1 MHKKMMGTLL
11 AAAILSMTVTACG
24 AGNTSVSR
32 ETTTETAAETTEST
46 DETTAAAETTEAGE
60 GDDLESGSRSAVEG
74 YPTQTTENPLAEIE
88 KPVPEEYLTEAENQ
102 GTLTTIQYETIDR
115 AGDGSKLEKEA
126 MVYLPYGYDET
137 DADTRYDI
145 VYLMHGWT
153 GNNSIFFQY
162 DDSNALKNTLDHM
175 IENGDVKPF
184 ILVTPTFDRN
194 NATTSLEDSVSEIK
208 VFREEL
214 VNELIPAVET
224 EFHTYAESTD
234 DEGLTASRDHRVFA
248 GFSLGAT
255 VTWDVFLNDMAYF
268 RYYMPMSG
276 SSWALED
283 QASSPEITSETAAY
297 LAKQIRDEGYTSDDF
312 YIYTAVGSNDVAFEM
327 TDNMAAGL
335 LEQEDMFNDSNM
347 DYGFQ
352 NGAVHW
358 WDAMPTNL
366 YNGLPRIFPVSEN

>member
-1 MHKKMMGTLL
+1 MMKKNL
-11 AAAILSMTVTACG
+11 AASLFGAIVLSLSVTACG
-24 AGNTSVSR
+24 AGNASKSTESSAAETESVA
-32 ETTTETAAETTEST
+32 ETTTEETETAEADTE
-46 DETTAAAETTEAGE
+46 E
-60 GDDLESGSRSAVEG
+60 DDSLESGSRSAVEG
-74 YPTQTTENPLAEIE
+74 YPTQTTSNPLAKEE
-88 KPVPEEYLTEAENQ
+88 TPVPEAYLTASDKP
-102 GTLTTIQYETIDR
+102 GTLTTIRYQSVDR
-115 AGDGSKLEKEA
+115 AGDGAELEKEA
-126 MVYLPYGYDET
+126 MVYLPYGYDES
-137 DADTRYDI
+137 DSDTSYDI

-175 IENGDVKPF
+175 IENGDIKPV

-224 EFHTYAESTD
+224 QFHTYADSVD
-234 DEGLTASRDHRVFA
+234 DEGLSASRDHRAFA

-255 VTWDVFLNDMAYF
+255 VTWDVFLHDMAYF

-276 SSWALED
+276 SCWALED

-297 LAKQIRDEGYTSDDF
+297 LAEQLKSAGYQSDDF
-312 YIYTAVGSNDVAFEM
+312 YIFTAVGSNDVAFEM
-327 TDNMAAGL
+327 TDNMANGL
-335 LEQEDMFNDSNM
+335 LEQSDLFNDSNM

-358 WDAMPTNL
+358 WDAMPANL
-366 YNGLPRIFPVSEN
+366 YNGLPHLFR